1 MADFLS
7 YTGTVGIQVIILFL
21 MIGVGFIISKK
32 GLLTSDGAAQM
43 TNLLLYIVTPC
54 VIISSFESM
63 EFNSQSA
70 GELLI
75 AAGCAVA
82 THVIGFVLGLLIFR
96 KSEKKDKVTL
106 VCSSALSNCGFM
118 GIPMAEA
125 LVGGHGV
132 FLTSVYIA
140 VFNLFVWIVGYMM
153 FTGGKL
159 NLKKA
164 IINPG
169 VIGILVGLVL
179 FFTNINLPYPI
190 SSAVKYFAGVNSPL
204 AMVVIGFHLAT
215 VPLKFQKGDGKMF
228 ISIALRL
235 FAVPLICLAIFRGCG
250 IRGELLESCI
260 IPAAAPSAAIV
271 MMFAAKF
278 DGSTK
283 LASKGMSFSHIL
295 SIIAM
300 PLTLTICRLFI

>member
-32 GLLTSDGAAQM
+32 GFLTSDGAAQM

-63 EFNSQSA
+63 EFNKQSA

-75 AAGCAVA
+75 AAGCAVV
-82 THVIGFVLGLLIFR
+82 THIIGFLLGFIIFR
-96 KSEKKDKVTL
+96 KAEKKDKVLLICGGT
-106 VCSSALSNCGFM
+106 LSNCGFM
-118 GIPMAEA
+118 GIPMAQA
-125 LVGGHGV
+125 LNGDHGV
-132 FLTSVYIA
+132 FLASVYIA
-140 VFNLFVWIVGYMM
+140 VFNLFVWTVGYMM

-169 VIGILVGLVL
+169 VIGILIGLVI
-179 FFTNINLPYPI
+179 FFGNINLPYPI
-190 SSAVKYFAGVNSPL
+190 SSAVKFFSDVNSPL

-215 VPLKFQKGDGKMF
+215 VPLKLEKGDGKMF

-235 FAVPLICLAIFRGCG
+235 IVVPLICLAVFRGCG
-250 IRGELLESCI
+250 LRGELLEACI

-278 DGSTK
+278 DGNTK
-283 LASKGMSFSHIL
+283 LASKGMSLSHIL